1 MTDPIAIMQA
11 AQCRDEPTR
20 PPIETQL
27 ALTSALTALRRAR
40 PSNGTDAEAIS
51 AARRQIV
58 KALRTA
64 A

>member
-1 MTDPIAIMQA
+1 MQA

-27 ALTSALTALRRAR
+27 ALTVALRALRRAKA
-40 PSNGTDAEAIS
+40 SNGADAEAIH
-51 AARRQIV
+51 AARRHIV
-58 KALRTA
+58 KALKA